1 MKRENLSVQA
11 ALEQGAA
18 LPFALLRTW
27 DQVHLGPT
35 PAMLP
40 DVAELVEARFFDE
53 QREIRLFR
61 RDRVLC
67 AASLAGEPGDRT
79 LEETYELEPSFG
91 KALTF
96 CRLLEQDEDG
106 QTFFAATRLSRWEG
120 N

>member
-27 DQVHLGPT
+27 EQVHLGLT
-35 PAMLP
+35 PATLP
-40 DVAELVEARFFDE
+40 DVTELVEARFFDE

-61 RDRVLC
+61 RDRALC
-67 AASLAGEPGDRT
+67 AASLTGEPGDRT

-91 KALTF
+91 KTLTF